1 MNLIGTVGIIL
12 TFIGTVFGILKAF
25 PNQTTLM
32 FNILVIASVGII
44 TVIIYLFY
52 WAHYKP
58 FQKKIEEDLKQ
69 KEEAQNRIFREL
81 REFSKANK
89 ESVALV
95 LQKTDKVSEQV
106 NSLKMDIIQLKSGKA
121 VISDS
126 MSKQILLQVETGIKI
141 MYEGNYKIIRKEIED
156 KNRDKDAIMQKCFL
170 YMQKQRKKG
179 MVWAESIAVPIRILD
194 IINEIDQLLYPGSER
209 DFFNITKRAI
219 EMAETFN
226 GKQFDILQELM
237 QTYALRAV
245 TTWVKLFNEKM
256 ERLK

>member
-1 MNLIGTVGIIL
+1 
-12 TFIGTVFGILKAF
+12 
-25 PNQTTLM
+25 
-32 FNILVIASVGII
+32 
-44 TVIIYLFY
+44 
-52 WAHYKP
+52 
-58 FQKKIEEDLKQ
+58 
-69 KEEAQNRIFREL
+69 
-81 REFSKANK
+81 
-89 ESVALV
+89 
-95 LQKTDKVSEQV
+95 
-106 NSLKMDIIQLKSGKA
+106 
-121 VISDS
+121 
-126 MSKQILLQVETGIKI
+126 
-141 MYEGNYKIIRKEIED
+141 
-156 KNRDKDAIMQKCFL
+156 
-170 YMQKQRKKG
+170 